1 MVLQVGIKNQL
12 SIYFPRREGKK
23 GRREERAGKL
33 RNMGRG
39 LVKIRKLCE
48 IGIGIMQGGRFKP
61 VVINGVN

>member
-12 SIYFPRREGKK
+12 SIYFPRREGQK
-23 GRREERAGKL
+23 RAGKL

-48 IGIGIMQGGRFKP
+48 IGIGIMQGGRFKH
-61 VVINGVN
+61 GVN